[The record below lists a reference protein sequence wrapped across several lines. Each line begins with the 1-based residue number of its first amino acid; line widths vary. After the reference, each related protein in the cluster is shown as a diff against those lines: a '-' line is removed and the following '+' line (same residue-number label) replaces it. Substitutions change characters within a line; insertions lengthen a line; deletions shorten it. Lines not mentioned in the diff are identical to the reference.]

1 LAAAARDATTPASSS
16 TARRGTPLIQIVRQ
30 KQLKG
35 PNLYT
40 DGTVVLATLRGSKML
55 AQLALKAPAGPGSL
69 AGCEAHPGGL
79 EIVQLVAD
87 ARAKLGKAAT
97 GWDLVLAIAESAQA
111 DHALVPERGRVLR
124 EAGEEVDVLVPADS
138 LQVGLAAL
146 KLGCS
151 LVLALWGGGGE
162 RGFAAANNVR
172 EQYSRAA
179 RLHSPDMSTLA
190 LARRAIANDIPVYFP
205 GPTRTMIQM
214 GQGKYARLATETV
227 VDPQSTHALRL
238 ARDKWATL
246 SRLRMFG
253 LPALPSGMVNTA
265 DNAVTVWHKIGAP
278 VVLKPVSGGKGLGI
292 SLNLNDEKQIRRA
305 FAIAARYGQQVLVEQ
320 YATGDD
326 HRITVIDG
334 KMVAAAKR
342 VAATVTGDGKHTVRR
357 LLDILNADP
366 RRGLPFEKWM
376 ERVQIDERLE
386 MLLAQQGLSLDAVP
400 ARGRVVKASLAANI
414 SQGGTSVDVT
424 DIVHPD
430 NRLAIELAARACH
443 ALVAGVDFFSPD
455 ISKSWRDGAGWILEV
470 NTSPGF
476 RPHWIANPADDL
488 MLPVLRVAFP
498 EGAPTRVPSAGITG
512 SVGKTTT
519 CQLLAHLAR
528 TAGRHPGLNTTQG
541 TWSGD
546 AQFKIGDFAGGMH
559 AAELATDPAVDFIVT
574 ELARG
579 GLYKGGMGIDALD
592 VAAVLNLHRN
602 HIGLEG
608 AETREQL
615 AKVKAIPVRRAR
627 KWVFL
632 YADDPLVLAMRDEM
646 APGVQL
652 GLVSPNPE
660 SKALAKHRKAGGCT
674 VTLEGTGKAARIVV
688 RQGETVEL
696 DVKLATIPAE
706 SGQSRA
712 IAENAMFAAAMAL
725 KLGLT
730 RDEVAAGLSS
740 FASTPQQNPGRHNRI
755 DGLPFDLLVTW
766 FEGVPAFEEL
776 LGRLDREKVQ
786 GKRHIYLVVAG
797 NRGDDWIRD
806 TAHKAAGHF
815 DHYWCSELPNPRG
828 RAPGEISELTAQ
840 GLREAG
846 VPDDAITCL
855 GGGNIAVGPVLAQIE
870 PGEHMTMMVYDTA
883 AMLRDIETFREGLE
897 KA

>member
-1 LAAAARDATTPASSS
+1 M
-16 TARRGTPLIQIVRQ
+16 
-30 KQLKG
+30 
-35 PNLYT
+35 
-40 DGTVVLATLRGSKML
+40 LATLRGAAML
-55 AQLALKAPAGPGSL
+55 AQLAQQAPAWPGGL
-69 AGCEAHPGGL
+69 AGCEARPGGL
-79 EIVQLVAD
+79 EIAALVAD
-87 ARAKLGKAAT
+87 ARATLGKRAT
-97 GWDLVLAIAESAQA
+97 GWDLALAIAERTQA
-111 DHALVPERGRVLR
+111 DHAMVPARGRVLR
-124 EAGEEVDVLVPADS
+124 EVGEQVEVVVPADT
-138 LQVGLAAL
+138 LPVGRAAL

-151 LVLALWGGGGE
+151 LVLAMCRNGGE
-162 RGFAAANNVR
+162 RVLAAVLSAR
-172 EQYSRAA
+172 DQYGQAA
-179 RLHSPDMSTLA
+179 RLYSPDMSTLA

-214 GQGKYARLATETV
+214 GQGRHARLATETV

-238 ARDKWATL
+238 ARDKWQTL

-253 LPALPSGMVNTA
+253 LPALPSGLVSSA
-265 DNAVTVWHKIGAP
+265 DHAVTVWHKIGAP
-278 VVLKPVSGGKGLGI
+278 VVLKPASGGKGLGI

-320 YATGDD
+320 YATGED
-326 HRITVIDG
+326 HRLTVVDG
-334 KMVAAAKR
+334 RMLAAAKR
-342 VAATVTGDGKHTVRR
+342 VAATVTGDGKRSVRA
-357 LLDILNADP
+357 LLEILNADP

-400 ARGRVVKASLAANI
+400 AKGRVVKASLAANI
-414 SQGGTSVDVT
+414 SQGGTAVDVT
-424 DIVHPD
+424 DLVHPD
-430 NRLAIELAARACH
+430 NRLAVELAARTCH

-455 ISKSWRDGAGWILEV
+455 ISKSWREGTGWILEV

-498 EGAPTRVPSAGITG
+498 EGAPARVPSAGITG

-528 TAGRHPGLNTTQG
+528 SAGRHPGLNTTQG
-541 TWSGD
+541 VWSGE
-546 AQFKIGDFAGGMH
+546 AQLKIGDFAGGMH

-592 VAAVLNLHRN
+592 AVAVLNLHLN
-602 HIGLEG
+602 HVGLEG
-608 AETREQL
+608 AETREEL
-615 AKVKAIPVRRAR
+615 ARVKAIPVRRAR

-632 YADDPLVLAMRDEM
+632 NADEPLVLAMRDEM
-646 APGVQL
+646 APGAQL
-652 GLVSPNPE
+652 GLVSPDPA
-660 SKALAKHRKAGGCT
+660 SKALARHRKAGGCT
-674 VTLEGTGKAARIVV
+674 VTLEGKGKAARIVV
-688 RQGETVEL
+688 RQGEAIEL
-696 DVKLATIPAE
+696 DVKLAAIPAE
-706 SGQSRA
+706 GGQSRA

-730 RDEVAAGLSS
+730 RDKIVTGLRT
-740 FASTPQQNPGRHNRI
+740 FASTPEQNPGRHNRI
-755 DGLPFDLLVTW
+755 EGLPFDLLVTW

-776 LGRLDREKVQ
+776 LERLDREKVS

-797 NRGDDWIRD
+797 NRGDDWIRE
-806 TAHKAAGHF
+806 TARTAAGHF
-815 DHYWCSELPNPRG
+815 DHYWCSELPDPRG
-828 RAPGEISELTAQ
+828 RSQGETARLTAE

-846 VPDDAITCL
+846 VPDAAITCL
-855 GGGNIAVGPVLAQIE
+855 DGGNIAVVPVLTQID
-870 PGEHMTMMVYDTA
+870 PGGHMTMMVYDTA
-883 AMLRDIETFREGLE
+883 TILRDVETFRGGLE